1 MRAHQPVPLKIYFA
15 VFAALLVFTGVTVW
29 VAFFNL
35 GVLNI
40 VVAITIAVLKA
51 TLVALFFMHLRSS
64 TRLTQMWA
72 GAAVLWL
79 LILLSLTASD
89 FLSRSW

>member
-1 MRAHQPVPLKIYFA
+1 MKAHQPVPLRIYFA
-15 VFAALLVFTGVTVW
+15 VFVALLVFTGVTVW